1 MQIVDYFLDSL
12 KSPHTKLQ
20 YDFHRQRYRKYN
32 DSVGFVQTTP
42 EKLTKNIVE
51 YLSKMKSDG
60 LSYSFRNTTLA
71 AIKHDLTMKDI
82 VLNWPKISKFL
93 GEKTVDN
100 EIRGYTHE
108 EIGRMLQ
115 ISSIQDKAII
125 LTYASTGMRRSAL
138 IELKVKDF
146 VYLPNHQIYKIEIYK
161 KTNDKQICF
170 TSVEAAQAI
179 RVYIKDKS
187 PEDYFHNVVAKSI
200 SEQLRVIVLKA
211 GIGAKHDK
219 LKKGEVVGQFRDEVS
234 AVHSLRKFC
243 ITQMARAKVNTE
255 IAKILTGHSIGVRS
269 KYLDYSEDDL
279 LEEYKK
285 AIPFLTISKE
295 EEFKAKTERLEAK
308 NEQIVSMVDTRLQ
321 EKDAQ
326 LVKLQNQIKS
336 MQESHADSMNE
347 IATKVREEVEHETME
362 LLDRKFKEMEKET
375 VSLIKDFGKQL
386 NEDHDLQITKPIQ
399 DLHEKTIRLKDK
411 TEKLDKLLKR
421 TTSEQSK
428 KRIVK

>member
-12 KSPHTKLQ
+12 KSPHTKSQ

-32 DSVGFVQTTP
+32 DSVGFVQTTKDP
-42 EKLTKNIVE
+42 QKLTKNIVE

-82 VLNWPKISKFL
+82 VLNWPKITKFL

-138 IELKVKDF
+138 TELKVKDF

-285 AIPFLTISKE
+285 AIPYLTISKE

-308 NEQIVSMVDTRLQ
+308 NEAIVSMVDIRLQ
-321 EKDAQ
+321 EKDVQ
-326 LVKLQNQIKS
+326 LVKLQNQIKL
-336 MQESHADSMNE
+336 MQKEQKDMMQIIERNVVKGKLLRSGVKLE
-347 IATKVREEVEHETME
+347 REKEGDTELDIYETTDKDVH
-362 LLDRKFKEMEKET
+362 LFKEKGGEESLVFLSEEKKEER
-375 VSLIKDFGKQL
+375 S
-386 NEDHDLQITKPIQ
+386 
-399 DLHEKTIRLKDK
+399 
-411 TEKLDKLLKR
+411 
-421 TTSEQSK
+421 
-428 KRIVK
+428 